1 MVGSWSESEAGP
13 GAACVD
19 FMHNAERLVTMQPPT
34 ARGRFRMQDPPNEE
48 VYRRPHPQPMASPY
62 LEFDLA
68 SELAQ
73 LHREPGWQT
82 GQNGKTLV
90 KYDDLRI
97 ALTALKSGRR
107 IAEHQT
113 EARISIQTFVGHLQV
128 RAEGRTFSLPAGTL
142 LALDRGLPHEV
153 EALEDSAFL
162 LTIAWPG
169 RGDRR
174 NP

>member
-1 MVGSWSESEAGP
+1 
-13 GAACVD
+13 
-19 FMHNAERLVTMQPPT
+19 
-34 ARGRFRMQDPPNEE
+34 MQDPKNEE
-48 VYRRPHPQPMASPY
+48 VLHRRPHPQPMASPY

-68 SELAQ
+68 RELGE
-73 LHREPGWQT
+73 LHRESEWQT

-97 ALTALKSGRR
+97 VLTVLKAGRR

-113 EARISIQTFVGHLQV
+113 EARISIQTVAGRLQV
-128 RAEGRTFSLPAGTL
+128 RAEGRTFTLPAGTL

-169 RGDRR
+169 GGDQRSG
-174 NP
+174 